1 MIDQIAPADFARWLA
16 DMAKAHPLERAVL
29 LDVREPHELQWASVG
44 KSAAQDGYHL
54 VTIPMAAVPL
64 RLAELDPD
72 QPIACLCHH
81 GARSMQVARFLVS
94 NGFAEVANIAGG
106 IDAWA
111 LQLDPSVARY

>member
-16 DMAKAHPLERAVL
+16 DASKTQPLERVIL

-44 KSAAQDGYHL
+44 KDAASLGYTL
-54 VTIPMAAVPL
+54 VTIPMALVPL
-64 RLAELDPD
+64 RLTELGQD

-94 NGFAEVANIAGG
+94 NGFAEVVNIEGG

-111 LQLDPSVARY
+111 MQLDPSIGRY

>member
-1 MIDQIAPADFARWLA
+1 MIDQIAPSDFARWLA
-16 DMAKAHPLERAVL
+16 DMALQHPLERTVL
-29 LDVREPHELQWASVG
+29 LDVREPYELEWASVG
-44 KSAAQDGYHL
+44 QDAATHGYQL
-54 VTIPMAAVPL
+54 LTIPMAAVPV

-81 GARSMQVARFLVS
+81 GVRSMQVARFLVG

-106 IDAWA
+106 IDAWS

>member
-1 MIDQIAPADFARWLA
+1 MIDQIAPSDFARWLA
-16 DMAKAHPLERAVL
+16 DMAKSHPLERAVL

-44 KSAAQDGYHL
+44 KDAAKHGYQL
-54 VTIPMAAVPL
+54 VTIPMAVVPV

-106 IDAWA
+106 IDAWSV
-111 LQLDPSVARY
+111 QLDPSVARY

>member
-1 MIDQIAPADFARWLA
+1 MIDQIAPSDFARWLA
-16 DMAKAHPLERAVL
+16 DMAKVRPLERAVL

-44 KSAAQDGYHL
+44 KDAATHGYQL
-54 VTIPMAAVPL
+54 VTIPMAVVPV

-81 GARSMQVARFLVS
+81 GARSMQVARFLVG

-106 IDAWA
+106 IDAWSV
-111 LQLDPSVARY
+111 QLDPTVARY